1 MAVGKK
7 FKVCMLT
14 KATAATQ
21 AQTPHLREKFG
32 MPYLEYLFVDCFILI
47 GYFLTDQI

>member
-32 MPYLEYLFVDCFILI
+32 MPYLEYFICECFYSI
-47 GYFLTDQI
+47 GYF

>member
-1 MAVGKK
+1 MSVGKK
-7 FKVCMLT
+7 FKLCMLT

-32 MPYLEYLFVDCFILI
+32 MPYFEYFICD
-47 GYFLTDQI
+47 YFFI